1 MAKKKKEEIK
11 EEVKEETTEPK
22 KVWWSKEDARALAAQ
37 MHKDAHEIKV
47 EVLEGGK
54 LPSKAH
60 PSDAGWDLYA
70 TEDITIYPG
79 QVMKHPL
86 NIKLQLPAGTWAEI
100 TSKSGL
106 GSKGLLVYAGVIDES
121 YRGIPHAVFTN
132 LWIID
137 QLDAEGIP
145 LMRTD
150 PIVIKK
156 GEKLA
161 QLIMNPYNPAFFL
174 TQVDQVDTNTSRGAG
189 GFGSSG
195 K

>member
-1 MAKKKKEEIK
+1 MTNDELKTFAQQIFR
-11 EEVKEETTEPK
+11 ET
-22 KVWWSKEDARALAAQ
+22 
-37 MHKDAHEIKV
+37 HEIKV
-47 EVLEGGK
+47 EVLDGGK
-54 LPSKAH
+54 MPSKAH
-60 PSDAGWDLYA
+60 VTDAGWDLYA

-86 NIKLQLPAGTWAEI
+86 NIRLELPAGTWAEI

-106 GSKGLLVYAGVIDES
+106 GAKGLMVYAGVIDQA
-121 YRGIPHAVFTN
+121 YRGIPHVVFTN
-132 LWIID
+132 LWLID
-137 QLDAEGIP
+137 QLDDQGIP
-145 LMRTD
+145 LMRTT

-161 QLIMNPYNPAFFL
+161 QLVMSPYNAEFYM
-174 TQVDQVDTNTSRGAG
+174 TQVDKVSTESERGAG

>member
-1 MAKKKKEEIK
+1 M
-11 EEVKEETTEPK
+11 TN
-22 KVWWSKEDARALAAQ
+22 EDAKTFVQ
-37 MHKDAHEIKV
+37 KIFQESNEIKV

-54 LPSKAH
+54 MPTKAH
-60 PSDAGWDLYA
+60 ASDAGWDLYA
-70 TEDITIYPG
+70 TEDITIFPG

-86 NIKLQLPAGTWAEI
+86 NIRLELPANTWAEI

-106 GSKGLLVYAGVIDES
+106 GAKGLMVYAGVIDQG
-121 YRGIPHAVFTN
+121 YRGIPHVVFTN

-137 QLDAEGIP
+137 QIDEQGYP
-145 LMRTD
+145 LMRTQ

-161 QLIMNPYNPAFFL
+161 QLIMNPYSESFYM
-174 TQVDQVDTNTSRGAG
+174 TQVDKISTETTRGGA

>member
-1 MAKKKKEEIK
+1 MNKMTPNEAKTLAQEIYRD
-11 EEVKEETTEPK
+11 TF
-22 KVWWSKEDARALAAQ
+22 
-37 MHKDAHEIKV
+37 EIKV

-54 LPSKAH
+54 MPTKAH
-60 PSDAGWDLYA
+60 ATDAGWDLYA

-86 NIKLQLPAGTWAEI
+86 NIRLQLPTNSWAEI

-106 GSKGLLVYAGVIDES
+106 GAKGLMVYAGVIDQS
-121 YRGIPHAVFTN
+121 YRGIPHVVFTN

-137 QLDAEGIP
+137 QIDEQGYP
-145 LMRTD
+145 LMRTM

-161 QLIMNPYNPAFFL
+161 QLIMSPYSEQFFM
-174 TQVDQVDTNTSRGAG
+174 TQVDKVETDTDRGAG

>member
-1 MAKKKKEEIK
+1 MSINKEQ
-11 EEVKEETTEPK
+11 
-22 KVWWSKEDARALAAQ
+22 LQ
-37 MHKDAHEIKV
+37 QLHKSIYEIKV

-60 PSDAGWDLYA
+60 NTDAGFDLYA

-86 NIKLQLPAGTWAEI
+86 NIRMELPPNCWAEI

-106 GSKGLLVYAGVIDES
+106 GAKGLMVYAGVIDQS
-121 YRGIPHAVFTN
+121 YRGIPHVVFTN

-137 QLDAEGIP
+137 HLDEDGIP
-145 LMRTD
+145 LMRTT
-150 PIVIKK
+150 PIVVKK

-161 QLIMNPYNPAFFL
+161 QMILSPYSESFYI
-174 TQVDQVDTNTSRGAG
+174 TQVDKVDTNTSRGSG

-195 K
+195 L

>member
-1 MAKKKKEEIK
+1 MTEEEAK
-11 EEVKEETTEPK
+11 
-22 KVWWSKEDARALAAQ
+22 ALVQ
-37 MHKDAHEIKV
+37 KIFQESNEIKV
-47 EVLEGGK
+47 EVLDGSK
-54 LPSKAH
+54 MPTKAH
-60 PSDAGWDLYA
+60 ASDAGWDLYA
-70 TEDITIYPG
+70 TEDITIFPG

-86 NIKLQLPAGTWAEI
+86 NIRLELPINTWAEI

-106 GSKGLLVYAGVIDES
+106 GAKGLMVYAGVIDQG
-121 YRGIPHAVFTN
+121 YRGIPHVVFTN

-137 QLDAEGIP
+137 QIDEQGYP
-145 LMRTD
+145 LMRTQ

-161 QLIMNPYNPAFFL
+161 QLIMNPYSESFYM
-174 TQVDQVDTNTSRGAG
+174 TQVDKVSTETTRGGA

>member
-1 MAKKKKEEIK
+1 MNIEEAKTFAQKIYKE
-11 EEVKEETTEPK
+11 
-22 KVWWSKEDARALAAQ
+22 
-37 MHKDAHEIKV
+37 MHEIKV

-60 PSDAGWDLYA
+60 ATDAGWDLYA

-86 NIKLQLPAGTWAEI
+86 NIRLQLPSNTWAEI

-106 GSKGLLVYAGVIDES
+106 GAKGLMVFAGVIDQS
-121 YRGIPHAVFTN
+121 YRGIPHVVFTN

-137 QLDAEGIP
+137 QIDEQGFP
-145 LMRTD
+145 LMRTN

-156 GEKLA
+156 GDKLA
-161 QLIMNPYNPAFFL
+161 QLIMNPYNEQFYM
-174 TQVDQVDTNTSRGAG
+174 TQVDKVETNTDRSTG

>member
-1 MAKKKKEEIK
+1 MDTITLNEAK
-11 EEVKEETTEPK
+11 T
-22 KVWWSKEDARALAAQ
+22 LAQ
-37 MHKDAHEIKV
+37 KIHREMYEIKV

-54 LPSKAH
+54 MPSKAH
-60 PSDAGWDLYA
+60 NTDAGWDLYA

-86 NIKLQLPAGTWAEI
+86 NIRLELPPNTWAEI

-106 GSKGLLVYAGVIDES
+106 GAKGLLVYAGVIDQA
-121 YRGIPHAVFTN
+121 YRGIPHVVFTN
-132 LWIID
+132 LWVID
-137 QLDAEGIP
+137 QIDEQGYP
-145 LMRTD
+145 LMRTT

-161 QLIMNPYNPAFFL
+161 QLILNPYSDNFYM
-174 TQVDQVDTNTSRGAG
+174 TQVDKVDTNTERSTG

-195 K
+195 A

>member
-1 MAKKKKEEIK
+1 MTQEEAK
-11 EEVKEETTEPK
+11 
-22 KVWWSKEDARALAAQ
+22 ALAQ
-37 MHKDAHEIKV
+37 KIYKETYEIKV

-54 LPSKAH
+54 MPSKAH
-60 PSDAGWDLYA
+60 QTDAGWDLYA
-70 TEDITIYPG
+70 TDDIAIYPG

-86 NIKLQLPAGTWAEI
+86 NIRLELPANTWAEI

-106 GSKGLLVYAGVIDES
+106 GAKGILVYAGVIDQA
-121 YRGIPHAVFTN
+121 YRGIPHVVFTN

-137 QLDAEGIP
+137 QIDEQGFP
-145 LMRTD
+145 LMRTQ
-150 PIVIKK
+150 PVLIKK

-161 QLIMNPYNPAFFL
+161 QLIMNPYNENFYL
-174 TQVDQVDTNTSRGAG
+174 TQVDKVSTETERATG